1 MRILLDA
8 WQREPHITG
17 TDRFAHN
24 ALRELQK
31 IDHMN
36 SYEINCLEGNTYIPS
51 IITNENF
58 NVKYYKRARMSDP
71 LALPGRIYQNVQ
83 RRFIDPVDVFFSFHN
98 FSAPLIKFSPVV
110 VTDLDLIPVVF
121 PDRYQ
126 PDRLKR
132 LVCMALL
139 RKAIRAADRLIAIS
153 EYSKRELVK
162 LFGVDPKKVTVVYLA
177 AEERFELAAEHQQEQ
192 VRRKY
197 NLPEKFILSMGATEP
212 RKNVRR
218 VVDAYKGLPRQ
229 LRDKYALVIV
239 GKQWQSET
247 IKDWGIGGSDRI
259 LFTGYVED
267 EDLPILY
274 SACSVFVFASYYEGF
289 GLPPLEAMS
298 CGAPIICSNSTSLP
312 EIVGD
317 AARTF
322 DPFSVSQ
329 ISERLQE
336 VLVSPSLMRQMTEK
350 GLVQAGNFSWR
361 QTAEQLHQVF
371 TQLGDSTGE
380 HSRSE

>member
-1 MRILLDA
+1 MKILINA
-8 WQREPHITG
+8 WQMEPHITG

-24 ALRELQK
+24 TLRELQR
-31 IDHMN
+31 IDHTN
-36 SYEINCLEGNTYIPS
+36 SYEINCLAGNTYIPS

-71 LALPGRIYQNVQ
+71 LALPGRIYRNVR
-83 RRFIDPVDVFFSFHN
+83 RRFIDPVDVYFSFHN
-98 FSAPLIKFSPVV
+98 FSTPLIKFSPVV
-110 VTDLDLIPVVF
+110 VSDLDLVPVVF
-121 PDRYQ
+121 PDQYQ
-126 PDRLKR
+126 PYRLKR
-132 LVCMALL
+132 LVYMALL
-139 RKAIRAADRLIAIS
+139 RKAIRAADHFIAIS
-153 EYSKRELVK
+153 KYSKRELAK
-162 LFGVDPKKVTVVYLA
+162 LFGVDPDKVTVVYLA
-177 AEERFELAAEHQQEQ
+177 AEERFKPAAQGRQER
-192 VRRKY
+192 VRKKY
-197 NLPEKFILSMGATEP
+197 SLPKKFILSMGATEP

-218 VVDAYKGLPRQ
+218 VVEAYKGLPQQ
-229 LRDKYALVIV
+229 LRDEYALVVI
-239 GKQWQSET
+239 GQQWHSET
-247 IKDWGIGGSDRI
+247 IKDWGIQRSDRM

-298 CGAPIICSNSTSLP
+298 CGAPIICSNTTSLP

-317 AARTF
+317 AAQTF

-336 VLVSPSLMRQMTEK
+336 VLANPRLMKQMTQK
-350 GLVQAGNFSWR
+350 GLAQAGNFSWY
-361 QTAEQLHQVF
+361 QTAEQLYEVL
-371 TQLGDSTGE
+371 TQFDDSTGE